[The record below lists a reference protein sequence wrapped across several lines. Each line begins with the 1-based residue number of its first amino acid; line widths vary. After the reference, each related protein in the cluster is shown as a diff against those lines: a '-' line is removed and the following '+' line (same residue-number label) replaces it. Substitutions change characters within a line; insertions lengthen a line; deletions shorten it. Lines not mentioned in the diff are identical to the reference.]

1 MSPAPSSA
9 PPAPDPGDLTWVP
22 DGCPGASPRR
32 PRRRNQNYLDIL
44 RLLSLG
50 DRQLG
55 AFDISLRFTHLFW
68 FGDLNYRLDMDIQVR
83 AGPVGGRAG
92 RRPLT
97 SGPGCRVCSLCVFP
111 PPRQE
116 ILNYI
121 SRKEFEPLLRVD
133 QLNLE
138 REKHKVFLR
147 FSKCGPAGTPEDQG
161 PCGSLGSWGPWP
173 RVFRLLQVRRRSP
186 SRPPTATSE
195 VPGTRTPGTSRSQL
209 G

>member
-97 SGPGCRVCSLCVFP
+97 SGPGCRVCSLCVSP
-111 PPRQE
+111 PP
-116 ILNYI
+116 
-121 SRKEFEPLLRVD
+121 
-133 QLNLE
+133 
-138 REKHKVFLR
+138 
-147 FSKCGPAGTPEDQG
+147 PAA
-161 PCGSLGSWGPWP
+161 
-173 RVFRLLQVRRRSP
+173 RRSSTTSAGRSSSP
-186 SRPPTATSE
+186 CSGWTSSTWSGRSTRSSFGSVSAGLRGPPRTKVLA
-195 VPGTRTPGTSRSQL
+195 VALGRGDPGLACSAFCR
-209 G
+209 

>member
-1 MSPAPSSA
+1 MPPQEEPELPGHPAAALAGRPAARRLRHLPAVHAPLLVRGPQLPPGHGHPGAGEAPRAAGRAGGRS
-9 PPAPDPGDLTWVP
+9 PPAPVAESA
-22 DGCPGASPRR
+22 ASVSPPR
-32 PRRRNQNYLDIL
+32 
-44 RLLSLG
+44 
-50 DRQLG
+50 
-55 AFDISLRFTHLFW
+55 
-68 FGDLNYRLDMDIQVR
+68 
-83 AGPVGGRAG
+83 
-92 RRPLT
+92 
-97 SGPGCRVCSLCVFP
+97 
-111 PPRQE
+111 PRQE

-173 RVFRLLQVRRRSP
+173 RVSRLLQVRRRSP